1 MNRIKLSIIFV
12 LGVISLLLPG
22 CGRQGRGGDPNDVR
36 LKMLYCWN
44 IGYKTPS
51 DQYNNAVARIIREKT
66 GVTVEVESIMM
77 SEIEKLNLMF
87 ASGDMPDIVNAPFW
101 GGNADTSGL
110 IKKAAAEGRLL
121 PIEDYLEKYP
131 NIRRS
136 YDIGVISQ
144 VYLENDL
151 DDPSF
156 KGHRYL
162 IPQQTPGNTEQ
173 ITNWAYG
180 IFVRADV
187 PRALGIDERSI
198 KTTEQLLN
206 FMRRAKEYG
215 FKDVNG
221 NNAIVASTFQNGW
234 AYSLYAE
241 GFSDSQKMTGI
252 IDNGDGTLIDEL
264 FTPHWIDKHL
274 FIWSLVNEGLL
285 DKECFKQSGT
295 LAEQKIGNGTA
306 LFYAAQYSPGIN
318 ATKMTGLYNAY
329 PEMRYVPVGPLND
342 YNGFPLVQA
351 ETAGRT
357 GSPAVFFPS
366 TCKNIDAAMR
376 FIDFINSPEGLLL
389 TTYGIEGETFVFNTE
404 GQPRL
409 TPELLDRK
417 TRGDDTWKD
426 ILRDAGGSYLV
437 DIFFY
442 GDTRIK
448 LFGEESPGAADAA
461 IPEFEEFKL
470 LRPVKVFAGYPVSA
484 FTTHFPDINR
494 VVALWSGDYE
504 KTYCER
510 AYFASSENE
519 ARQILKDY
527 QNFVRTFD
535 GGIYMK
541 LLDFLAE
548 KSKSRGDVI
557 F

>member
-1 MNRIKLSIIFV
+1 MKKVTLGLIVV
-12 LGVISLLLPG
+12 LTVIVFLFPG
-22 CGRQGRGGDPNDVR
+22 CTRQGDDPNDVR
-36 LKMLYCWN
+36 LKVLYCWN
-44 IGYKTPS
+44 IGFKVPS
-51 DQYNNAVARIIREKT
+51 DQYNNAVAKIIREKT

-77 SEIEKLNLMF
+77 NEIEKLNLMF

-110 IKKAAAEGRLL
+110 IKKAGAEGRLL

-131 NIRRS
+131 NIKRA
-136 YDIGVISQ
+136 YDLGVVSQ

-156 KGHRYL
+156 NGHRYL
-162 IPQQTPGNTEQ
+162 IPQQTFGNEDQ

-187 PRALGIDERSI
+187 PKALGIDERSI
-198 KTTEQLLN
+198 KTTEQLLD
-206 FMRRAKEYG
+206 FMRKAGDYG
-215 FKDVNG
+215 FKDTNG
-221 NNAIVASTFQNGW
+221 NNAITASSFQNGW
-234 AYSLYAE
+234 AYILYGEA
-241 GFSDSQKMTGI
+241 FTDSQKMTNI
-252 IDNGDGTLIDEL
+252 IDNGDGTFSDEL
-264 FTPHWIDKHL
+264 FTQRWVDKQL
-274 FIWSLVNEGLL
+274 FIWRLVNEGLL
-285 DKECFKQSGT
+285 DKECFRHSGT

-306 LFYAAQYSPGIN
+306 LFFAAQYSHGIN
-318 ATKMTGLYNAY
+318 ATKQTGLYNAH

-342 YNGFPLVQA
+342 YNGLPLVQA
-351 ETAGRT
+351 ETDGRT

-389 TTYGIEGETFVFNTE
+389 TTYGIEGKTFVRNNE

-409 TPELLDRK
+409 TPELLERK
-417 TRGDDTWKD
+417 ARGDDTWMD
-426 ILRDAGGSYLV
+426 ILRDAGALYLA

-442 GDTRIK
+442 GDTRK
-448 LFGEESPGAADAA
+448 TLFGEESPGAADAA
-461 IPEFEEFKL
+461 VPELEEYKL
-470 LRPVKVFAGYPVSA
+470 MRPVKVFTGYPVSA
-484 FTTHFPDINR
+484 FTTHFPDIDR
-494 VVALWSGDYE
+494 VIALWSGDYE
-504 KTYCER
+504 RTYCER
-510 AYFASSENE
+510 AYFASTEAE
-519 ARQILKDY
+519 ARQILRDY

-535 GGIYMK
+535 NGIYMK

-548 KSKSRGDVI
+548 KAQSRDDII